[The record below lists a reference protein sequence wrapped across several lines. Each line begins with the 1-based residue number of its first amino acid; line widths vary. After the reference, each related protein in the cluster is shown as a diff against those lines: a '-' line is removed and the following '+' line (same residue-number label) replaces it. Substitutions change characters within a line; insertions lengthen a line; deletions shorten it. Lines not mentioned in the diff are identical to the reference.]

1 MIFKQKILSLEALR
15 GIAAL
20 LVLLLHASQGMS
32 IFTQQEAFK
41 NFFAFGNRGV
51 DLFFVLSG
59 FIIFFVHC
67 EDINH
72 PERLGRYLW
81 RRFARIYPT
90 YWVACSLACL
100 FYAWQ
105 GRIHEGEFNFR
116 NILHS
121 FLLFPFE
128 AKRLLW
134 VSWTLTFEILFY
146 LLFGIAIFNKR
157 MGQMLFALWAC
168 AIVIASFL
176 RLQLPFPFEPL
187 LASRNLEFFFG
198 MLAAKCLMHL
208 QLKFPLVLA
217 CLGSSLFLGFAIRD
231 TGEVYSPSTEIQA
244 WQLMD
249 PLIYGVG
256 GALLLMGMV
265 SRELAQKMSISPV
278 LIFLGSASYSIY
290 LIHVPALLLFF
301 KAVTLAPFL
310 GETLLMVSSSAFAL
324 LMGILFYWG
333 VEKPIRNFLSN
344 RWAKYAMSRN

>member
-1 MIFKQKILSLEALR
+1 MIFNKKILSLEAIR

-20 LVLLLHASQGMS
+20 LVLLLHASQAIS
-32 IFTQQEAFK
+32 IFTQQETLK

-59 FIIFFVHC
+59 FIIFFVHY

-72 PERLGRYLW
+72 PEQLGRYLW

-90 YWVACSLACL
+90 YWVACGLACL
-100 FYAWQ
+100 FYALQ
-105 GRIHEGEFNFR
+105 GRINEEEFNFQ

-146 LLFGIAIFNKR
+146 LLFGIVILNKR
-157 MGQMLFALWAC
+157 MGQILFVLWAC
-168 AIVIASFL
+168 SIVIASFL

-198 MLAAKCLMHL
+198 MLAAKCLM
-208 QLKFPLVLA
+208 QFQPKFPLALA
-217 CLGSSLFLGFAIRD
+217 CLGALLFLGFAPGDIGD
-231 TGEVYSPSTEIQA
+231 VYSPSAEIHPL
-244 WQLMD
+244 QLMD
-249 PLIYGVG
+249 PLIYGLG
-256 GALLLMGMV
+256 GALLLMGIV
-265 SRELAQKMSISPV
+265 SRELSQKMSISPALV
-278 LIFLGSASYSIY
+278 FLGSASYSIY

-301 KAVTLAPFL
+301 KIAPLAPFL
-310 GETLLMVSSSAFAL
+310 GETLLMLSSSSFAL
-324 LMGILFYWG
+324 LMGMLFYWG

-344 RWAKYAMSRN
+344 QWAKYAISRN